1 MRIYAV
7 PTLTHHESLASIT
20 ATHVSPF
27 LFTPT
32 PEPEPEPKDPKD
44 PKFPHLPHPPIGWPG
59 GPFVPPSK

>member
-32 PEPEPEPKDPKD
+32 PEPEPEPKDPK
-44 PKFPHLPHPPIGWPG
+44 FPPHPPIGGGGWPG
-59 GPFVPPSK
+59 GLVPPFKKM

>member
-7 PTLTHHESLASIT
+7 PTLTHHESLTSIT

>member
-27 LFTPT
+27 LVTPT